1 MKKLVGRRD
10 LEDSL
15 KRLDKLT
22 NEEARMATAQVL
34 RVTHTIEE
42 RVRGV
47 ADTLLRVDDRGA
59 RIEDGVTNVDNRVAG
74 VDERVAGVDE
84 RVAGVDERV
93 AGVDER
99 VAGVDDRVAGVGSR
113 LAGVYIKVDQV
124 QRSSSPSIINAICEA
139 LPSLQEINY
148 GRVFTDG
155 YPHQIHLRTITSHA
169 VPTTKEQ
176 RPGSS
181 KEAFSRNGCPRVRFF
196 GFMVNLR
203 PSRFSPNALR

>member
-22 NEEARMATAQVL
+22 NEEARMAMAQVL

-47 ADTLLRVDDRGA
+47 ADTLLGVDDRGA
-59 RIEDGVTNVDNRVAG
+59 RIEDGVTNVD
-74 VDERVAGVDE
+74 ERVAGVD
-84 RVAGVDERV
+84 D
-93 AGVDER
+93 R

-113 LAGVYIKVDQV
+113 VAGVDNKVDQV
-124 QRSSSPSIINAICEA
+124 QSSSSPSIINAICEA
-139 LPSLQEINY
+139 LSSFQEINY
-148 GRVFTDG
+148 RRVFTDG
-155 YPHQIHLRTITSHA
+155 YPHQTHLRIITSHA

-176 RPGSS
+176 RPGSL
-181 KEAFSRNGCPRVRFF
+181 KEAFSKNGCPRVRFF
-196 GFMVNLR
+196 GFTVNVH
-203 PSRFSPNALR
+203 PSRFLSNALR